1 MAAND
6 RLNIKTFL
14 LIIRRSPPLFDGHPA
29 SANAVIHA
37 PMPSVVD
44 DCGIGRSAPLIFGAG
59 LAHPAVGD
67 VVRGIRSVAPD
78 YAEGDHAGSMRV
90 ILDVLDGPRK
100 GRTFVF
106 DRHDTFIVGR
116 SRYVHCS
123 MPEDSALSRDH
134 FLIEINPPRCEVRD
148 LGSTN
153 GTFVNERKVD
163 RARLNSGDRIA
174 AGQSLFQVR
183 VEGLPTSGLE
193 PLGDSSATTEST
205 SGTHPFGH
213 NGGPIRCISCGAD
226 APVDVDVALGP
237 DVSGGE
243 PVEWFCDRCRADVAA
258 VPQPV
263 PHYTTLRELGRG
275 AMGVV
280 YQARH
285 NQTGRLVALKLIVPE
300 SAAAR
305 SAVDRFLREMSVI
318 SQLKHPNIV
327 EWLEQGMTRGQFWF
341 AMEYV
346 QGSNLEALAN
356 AAPGTYPVNQACRM
370 ACQVLK
376 GLEQAHSLGFV
387 HRDIKPENVL
397 IGHGPAGLTAKISDF
412 GLAKSFRGLGLSG
425 LTFSGEM
432 RGTVPF
438 MPPEQM
444 LDFKTVTPAGD
455 LYATAA
461 TLYFLLSSQF
471 IYDQL
476 ADGGDLIRMLLE
488 DAPVPIRKRR
498 GDVPAGLAAVL
509 EKCLARDPKD
519 RYPTATEMRNA
530 LRPFC

>member
-1 MAAND
+1 
-6 RLNIKTFL
+6 
-14 LIIRRSPPLFDGHPA
+14 
-29 SANAVIHA
+29 
-37 PMPSVVD
+37 
-44 DCGIGRSAPLIFGAG
+44 
-59 LAHPAVGD
+59 
-67 VVRGIRSVAPD
+67 
-78 YAEGDHAGSMRV
+78 MRV
-90 ILDVLDGPRK
+90 ILEVLQGPRK

-106 DRHDTFIVGR
+106 DRHDMFIVGR
-116 SRYVHCS
+116 SRFVHCP

-134 FLIEINPPRCEVRD
+134 FLIEINPPRCEIRD

-153 GTFVNERKVD
+153 GTFVNDRRVERV
-163 RARLNSGDRIA
+163 RLNSGDRIA
-174 AGQSLFQVR
+174 AGQSIFQVR
-183 VEGLPTSGLE
+183 VEGSYVALKDAAAEEGARPSSRTETLE
-193 PLGDSSATTEST
+193 IGPDGTAIRCAGCGSAAPSDVEVATTAN
-205 SGTHPFGH
+205 GT
-213 NGGPIRCISCGAD
+213 
-226 APVDVDVALGP
+226 V
-237 DVSGGE
+237 GE
-243 PVEWFCDRCRADVAA
+243 PIEWLCEYCRSEVRLL
-258 VPQPV
+258 PQPV

-300 SAAAR
+300 TATTR

-346 QGSNLEALAN
+346 MGTNLEALAQ
-356 AAPGTYPVNQACRM
+356 AKPGTYSIPQACRM

-376 GLEQAHSLGFV
+376 GLEQAHKLGFV
-387 HRDIKPENVL
+387 HRDIKPENIL
-397 IGHGPAGLTAKISDF
+397 IGHQPDGLIAKISDF

-444 LDFKTVTPAGD
+444 LDFKTVLPSGD

-461 TLYFLLSSQF
+461 TLYYLLTSQF
-471 IYDQL
+471 IYDQV
-476 ADGGDLIRMLLE
+476 AEGGDLIRALLE
-488 DAPVPIRKRR
+488 EHPVPIQKRR
-498 GDVPAGLAAVL
+498 ADIPAGLARVL
-509 EKCLARDPKD
+509 EKCLSRDPAD
-519 RYPTATEMRNA
+519 RYPTATSMRQA
-530 LRPFC
+530 LRPFCTI